1 MVKCCTYP
9 TLRSLHLERGE
20 NQKLA
25 FIAHTKKKKKSCKSN
40 ALQGESFGRNPK
52 RFPGEGI
59 HRGDRGDGII

>member
-25 FIAHTKKKKKSCKSN
+25 FIAHTKKKKKKVASQTLCRENLLAEIPRDFLEKGF
-40 ALQGESFGRNPK
+40 AEETEVTG
-52 RFPGEGI
+52 
-59 HRGDRGDGII
+59 